1 MILLIDNYDSFV
13 HNLARYFAVA
23 GHAVRVV
30 RNDAMTAQDILQIN
44 PAAVV
49 LSPGPCAPAQAGI
62 SNAVIR
68 LSAGR
73 VPILGVCL
81 GHQCIGEV
89 YGGTVTRAPVPMH
102 GKASA
107 IRHEGQGLFAGLPQ
121 DFSAGRYHSLRVEL
135 PQESDL
141 CVDAVD
147 DAGVI
152 MALRHKA
159 HSVFG
164 VQFHPESILTPHGVH
179 IVQNFL
185 KTVKT

>member
-23 GHAVRVV
+23 GRAVRVV

-44 PAAVV
+44 PAAIV
-49 LSPGPCAPAQAGI
+49 LSPGPCAPTQAGI
-62 SNAVIR
+62 SNDVIR
-68 LSAGR
+68 FCAER

-81 GHQCIGEV
+81 GHQCIGAV

-107 IRHEGQGLFAGLPQ
+107 IHHSGQGLFAGLPQ

-135 PQESDL
+135 TAQSDL
-141 CVDAVD
+141 LVDAHD

-159 HSVFG
+159 HPVFG
-164 VQFHPESILTPHGVH
+164 VQFHPESILTPHGAQIIH
-179 IVQNFL
+179 NFL
-185 KTVKT
+185 KTVKA